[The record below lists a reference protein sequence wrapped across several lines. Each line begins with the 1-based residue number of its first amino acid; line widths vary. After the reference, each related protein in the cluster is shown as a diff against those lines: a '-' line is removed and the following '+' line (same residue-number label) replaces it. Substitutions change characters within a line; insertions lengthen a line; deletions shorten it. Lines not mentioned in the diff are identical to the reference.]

1 MQNVCFIGLG
11 TMGLPMALNLIRAGN
26 TLTVFDLNEMAV
38 DQAVAAGAGRVDSIR
53 ELSKAS
59 DVVITMLPD
68 VPEVEAVMGGE
79 NGVIENAKK
88 GALLIEMST
97 IHPDTTRRL
106 AEDAAAKGLRF
117 LDAPVCRS
125 SKDAEAG
132 TLLILVGGEESDL
145 ESARSLLNV
154 MGSEIE
160 YCGSVGSG
168 ITLKLINNTLV
179 QGIAVAL
186 NEALMLTE
194 KSGISI
200 DALSSVCSRTAAS
213 NWLLEKAYPNKVF
226 KNDFSLGFAL
236 DWAAKDV
243 GHTVSLAKS
252 LGLDSRV
259 SEVALAWLTEA
270 QEAGLGRQ
278 DAFVLSKF
286 MAEK

>member
-1 MQNVCFIGLG
+1 MRNVGFIGLG
-11 TMGLPMALNLIRAGN
+11 TMGLPMVLNLIRDGN
-26 TLTVFDLNEMAV
+26 TVTVFDLNELAV
-38 DQAVAAGAGRVDSIR
+38 DQAVAAGASRTDSIG
-53 ELSKAS
+53 ELSRTN
-59 DVVITMLPD
+59 DFVITMLPD
-68 VPEVEAVMGGE
+68 VPEVEAVMNGE
-79 NGVIENAKK
+79 NGVIENAKT
-88 GALLIEMST
+88 GTILIEMST

-106 AEDAAAKGLRF
+106 AKRAEEKGLRF

-132 TLLILVGGEESDL
+132 TLLILVGGNALDL
-145 ESARSLLNV
+145 KSARSLLNS

-160 YCGSVGSG
+160 HCGPVGSG

-186 NEALMLTE
+186 NEALILTK
-194 KSGISI
+194 KSGIST

-213 NWLLEKAYPNKVF
+213 NRLLEKAYPNKVF

-252 LGLDSRV
+252 LGLDLRV
-259 SEVALAWLTEA
+259 SEVAFAWLSEA
-270 QEAGLGRQ
+270 QSAGLGRQ